1 VFIGA
6 QVQTVMIS
14 RIVSFAL
21 AQRFV
26 ILIAALAVIAWG
38 VIAFRRLPI
47 DAYPDLSP
55 PHVEIITQ
63 WPGHAAEEI
72 ERLISIPLE
81 VEMNGIPKIEALRS
95 ISLYGL
101 SALEMN
107 FQYDIDPYFAREQA
121 FERMADATL
130 PNGVTPGV
138 SPLFSPSGLVYRYV
152 LVSPDRTPQ
161 ELKVIEAWLLE
172 RRYRAVPGVADDS
185 GFGGTT
191 MQYQVLLNPNRL
203 FSYGVTVPQV
213 FQQLS
218 VNNSNAGGGFY
229 SQGGQFYYIRG
240 LGLVKTTEDIGNV
253 VLATN
258 NGIPTY
264 VKDVAKVEIG
274 PAVRLGEF
282 GYMKQDDAVEGVIL
296 MRVGE
301 QAQVVLKRVE
311 ELTRQLNEHVLP
323 PDVKIV
329 PYYDRSSLVDETT
342 QTVERNLVRGMLL
355 VLIVLGLFLF
365 NLRTAVI
372 VALTIPFA
380 LMFAFICLDWRHIP
394 ANLLSIGAIDF
405 GILVDGAVVMVE
417 NVFRELALRH
427 DRDYDLIKVIR
438 AAAHDVERPIFYAG
452 AVIIAGYLPIY
463 ALAGP
468 SGRLF
473 QPMAD
478 TMSFALVGSIVCA
491 LVVLPVLCSYLLR
504 GKIKEPHFSL
514 FDPIRRG
521 YGVLLRGCLRFR
533 TLALI
538 VLLSIFALSLLLIP
552 RIGAEFM
559 PHLDEGALWMRA
571 TAPYTISFEEASK
584 LSPQIRDILR
594 SFPQVTTVANELGRP
609 DDGTDS
615 TGFFNNEFYIGLKPY
630 DDSAWQGTIRTK
642 KQLVDAINTKMSA
655 FPGVIFNYTQPAED
669 AVDEA
674 ETGLKSLL
682 AVKIFGAD
690 LATLEENARKVK
702 RIISQ
707 VPGIAD
713 ITVVRELGQPSL
725 TIVPNREQIARYGLN
740 VDDVNTI
747 VETAIGGKA
756 ASQVIQGERQ
766 FDLLVRMQEP
776 FRKDMDSIR
785 NLLIATPG
793 GQHLPLSQFADI
805 KINNSASFIYR
816 ESNSRFI
823 GVQFSVRNRDLAG
836 AVQEAKR
843 EVERQVKLPV
853 GYTFDWGGEYKDYLQ
868 AREQMKIIAP
878 LTVVLILLILFALYG
893 NLKFPLIILFSVL
906 VTEPV
911 GGLLA
916 LWLTGTNFSVSS
928 GLGFVALMGVAVL
941 TSVILYSFINK
952 LRLEGMDIAKA
963 TYQASLMRL
972 RPIMMTALVACLGLL
987 PAAMSTGI
995 GSDSQKPFAIV
1006 IVGGLASRLLLSIFL
1021 SPVLYSVVARK
1032 DDVLKV

>member
-1 VFIGA
+1 
-6 QVQTVMIS
+6 MIS

-26 ILIAALAVIAWG
+26 ILMAALAVIIWG
-38 VIAFRRLPI
+38 VISYSRLPI

-55 PHVEIITQ
+55 PHVEIVTQ

-81 VEMNGIPKIEALRS
+81 VEMNGIPNIDALRS
-95 ISLYGL
+95 VSLYGL
-101 SALEMN
+101 SSLKMN
-107 FQYDIDPYFAREQA
+107 FDYDTDPYFAREQA
-121 FERMADATL
+121 FERLANVTL
-130 PNGVTPGV
+130 PAGVTAGV

-161 ELKVIEAWLLE
+161 ELKTIEDWVLE
-172 RRYRAVPGVADDS
+172 RRYRAISGVADDS
-185 GFGGTT
+185 GLGGTT
-191 MQYQVLLNPNRL
+191 MQYQVLLDPNRL
-203 FSYGVTVPQV
+203 FAHGITVPQV

-218 VNNSNAGGGFY
+218 TNNSNAGGGFY
-229 SQGGQFYYIRG
+229 SQGGQFYYVRG
-240 LGLVKTTEDIGNV
+240 LGMVKTIDDIGNI

-264 VKDVAKVEIG
+264 VKDVGKVQIG
-274 PAVRLGEF
+274 SAVRLGQF
-282 GYMKQDDAVEGVIL
+282 GYMKQYDAVEGVIL

-311 ELTRQLNEHVLP
+311 DLTKELNQHVLP

-329 PYYDRSSLVDETT
+329 PFYDRSTLVEETK
-342 QTVERNLVRGMLL
+342 QTVERNLLRGMLL
-355 VLIVLGLFLF
+355 VLLILGLFLF
-365 NLRTAVI
+365 NVRTALI
-372 VALTIPFA
+372 VAFTIPFA

-417 NVFRELALRH
+417 NVFRELALRNAGNNAQE
-427 DRDYDLIKVIR
+427 YNLIDVIR
-438 AAAHDVERPIFYAG
+438 SAARDVERPIFYAV

-478 TMSFALVGSIVCA
+478 TMSFALVGSVICA
-491 LVVLPVLCSYLLR
+491 LVILPVLCSFLLR
-504 GKIKEPHFSL
+504 GRIREPKFDL
-514 FDPIRRG
+514 FNPVRRG
-521 YGVLLRGCLRFR
+521 YGVLLGWSLRYR
-533 TLALI
+533 AVSLVI
-538 VLLSIFALSLLLIP
+538 LLSIFAASLLLIP

-584 LSPQIRDILR
+584 LSPKIRDILR
-594 SFPQVTTVANELGRP
+594 TYPQVTTVANELGRP
-609 DDGTDS
+609 DDGTDA
-615 TGFFNNEFYIGLKPY
+615 TGFFNNEFFIGLKPY
-630 DDSAWQGTIRTK
+630 NDSAWQGSIHTK

-655 FPGVIFNYTQPAED
+655 FPGIIFNYTQPAED

-674 ETGLKSLL
+674 ETGLKSSL
-682 AVKIFGAD
+682 AVKIFGGD
-690 LATLEENARKVK
+690 LATLEDNAKKVK

-725 TIVPNREQIARYGLN
+725 TIVPNREKIAQYGLN

-756 ASQVIQGERQ
+756 ASQVIQGERE

-776 FRKDMDSIR
+776 YRKDMDSIK
-785 NLLIATPG
+785 NLLIATPD

-805 KINNSASFIYR
+805 QINNSASFIYR

-823 GVQFSVRNRDLAG
+823 GVQFSVRDRDLAG
-836 AVQEAKR
+836 AVEEARR
-843 EVERQVKLPV
+843 EVDRQLKLPA
-853 GYTFDWGGEYKDYLQ
+853 GYTFDWGGEYKDYTA
-868 AREQMKIIAP
+868 ARDQMKIIAP
-878 LTVVLILLILFALYG
+878 LTVVLILLILFVLYG
-893 NLKFPLIILFSVL
+893 NLKFPLIILFGVL
-906 VTEPV
+906 VTQPV

-916 LWLTGTNFSVSS
+916 LWWTGTTFSVSS

-952 LRLEGMDIAKA
+952 LRLEGMNTADAI
-963 TYQASLMRL
+963 YQASVMRL
-972 RPIMMTALVACLGLL
+972 RPIAMTALVACLGLL

-1021 SPVLYSVVARK
+1021 SPILYSLVARE

>member
-1 VFIGA
+1 
-6 QVQTVMIS
+6 MIA

-26 ILIAALAVIAWG
+26 IIMAALALMFWG
-38 VIAFRRLPI
+38 AISFEKLPI

-63 WPGHAAEEI
+63 WPGHAAEEV

-107 FQYDIDPYFAREQA
+107 FEYETDPYFAREQA

-130 PNGVTPGV
+130 PDGITPGV
-138 SPLFSPSGLVYRYV
+138 SPLFSPSGLIYRYV
-152 LVSPDRTPQ
+152 LVSSDRTPQ
-161 ELKVIEAWLLE
+161 ELKTIEQWLLE
-172 RRYRAVPGVADDS
+172 RRYRAIPGVADDS
-185 GFGGTT
+185 SLGGTT
-191 MQYQVLLNPNRL
+191 MQYQVNVNPYRL
-203 FSYGVTVPQV
+203 FSRGVTVPQI

-218 VNNSNAGGGFY
+218 TNNSNAGGGFY

-240 LGLVKTTEDIGNV
+240 LGQVKTTEDIGNV
-253 VLATN
+253 VVATN

-264 VKDVAKVEIG
+264 VRDVAKVEIG
-274 PAVRLGEF
+274 DAVRLGEF

-311 ELTRQLNEHVLP
+311 TLTKELNEHVLP

-329 PYYDRSSLVDETT
+329 PYYDRSALIEETT
-342 QTVERNLVRGMLL
+342 TTVEENLVRGMIL
-355 VLIVLGLFLF
+355 VLIVLGIFLF
-365 NLRTAVI
+365 NIRAAII
-372 VALTIPFA
+372 VAITIPFA
-380 LMFAFICLDWRHIP
+380 LMFSFICLDWRHIP

-417 NVFRELALRH
+417 NVFRELAAREGEE
-427 DRDYDLIKVIR
+427 YDLIYVIR
-438 AAAHDVERPIFYAG
+438 AAAKDVERPIFYAV

-463 ALAGP
+463 VLTGP
-468 SGRLF
+468 SGKLF

-478 TMSFALVGSIVCA
+478 TMGFALVGSVLCA
-491 LVVLPVLCSYLLR
+491 LILLPVLCSYLLR
-504 GKIKEPHFSL
+504 GKIHEPRVSF
-514 FDPIRRG
+514 FDFIRRG
-521 YGVLLRGCLRFR
+521 YGVLLGWCLRNR
-533 TLALI
+533 T
-538 VLLSIFALSLLLIP
+538 VSTVMLLSVFAASLLLIP
-552 RIGAEFM
+552 LIGAEFM

-594 SFPQVTTVANELGRP
+594 TFPQVTTVANELGRP

-615 TGFFNNEFYIGLKPY
+615 TGFFNNEYYIGLKPY
-630 DDSAWQGTIRTK
+630 GDSAWKGKVSNKR
-642 KQLVDAINTKMSA
+642 QLVDAINEKMSA
-655 FPGVIFNYTQPAED
+655 FPGVIFNFTQPAED

-682 AVKIFGAD
+682 AVKIFGSD
-690 LATLEENARKVK
+690 LATLEQNARTVK
-702 RIISQ
+702 RIISK
-707 VPGIAD
+707 VPGIVD

-725 TIVPNREQIARYGLN
+725 IVTPNRERIAQYGLN
-740 VDDVNTI
+740 VDDVNTM
-747 VETAIGGKA
+747 VETAMGGKA

-766 FDLLVRMQEP
+766 FDLIVRMQEP
-776 FRKDMDSIR
+776 YRKDADAIR
-785 NLLIATPG
+785 NLLIATPN

-805 KINNSASFIYR
+805 RVNSGASFIYR

-836 AVQEAKR
+836 AVEEARR
-843 EVERQVKLPV
+843 EVDRQMKLPS
-853 GYTFDWGGEYKDYLQ
+853 GYTFDWGGEYKDYLA
-868 AREQMKIIAP
+868 AREQMKVIAP
-878 LTVVLILLILFALYG
+878 LTILLILLILFALYG

-916 LWLTGTNFSVSS
+916 LWYTGTNFSVSS
-928 GLGFVALMGVAVL
+928 GLGFVALIGVAVL

-952 LRLEGMDIAKA
+952 LRLEGKDIVTA
-963 TYQASLMRL
+963 TYEASLLRL
-972 RPIMMTALVACLGLL
+972 RPIMMTALVACIGLL
-987 PAAMSTGI
+987 PAATSTGI

-1006 IVGGLASRLLLSIFL
+1006 IVGGLLSRLLLSIFL
-1021 SPVLYSVVARK
+1021 APVLYAIVARR

>member
-1 VFIGA
+1 
-6 QVQTVMIS
+6 MIA

-21 AQRFV
+21 SQRFV
-26 ILIAALAVIAWG
+26 IIMAALALIVWG
-38 VIAFRRLPI
+38 AVSFQKLPI

-63 WPGHAAEEI
+63 WPGHAAEEV

-107 FQYDIDPYFAREQA
+107 FEYETDPYFAREQA
-121 FERMADATL
+121 FERMANATL
-130 PNGVTPGV
+130 PNGISPGV
-138 SPLFSPSGLVYRYV
+138 SPLFSPSGLIYRYV
-152 LVSPDRTPQ
+152 LVSSDRTPQ
-161 ELKVIEAWLLE
+161 ELKTIEKWMLE

-185 GFGGTT
+185 SLGGTT
-191 MQYQVLLNPNRL
+191 MQYQVKLNPYRL
-203 FSYGVTVPQV
+203 FSRGVTVPQI

-218 VNNSNAGGGFY
+218 TNNSNAGGGFY

-253 VLATN
+253 VVATN
-258 NGIPTY
+258 SGIPTY
-264 VKDVAKVEIG
+264 VKDVATVEIG
-274 PAVRLGEF
+274 DAVRLGEF

-311 ELTRQLNEHVLP
+311 ALTKELNDHVLP

-329 PYYDRSSLVDETT
+329 PYYDRSGLIEETT
-342 QTVERNLVRGMLL
+342 TTVEENLIRGMVL
-355 VLIVLGLFLF
+355 VLIVLGIFLF
-365 NLRTAVI
+365 NVRAAII
-372 VALTIPFA
+372 VAITIPFA
-380 LMFAFICLDWRHIP
+380 LMFSFICLDWRHIP

-417 NVFRELALRH
+417 NVFRELAAREGEE
-427 DRDYDLIKVIR
+427 YDLIYVIR
-438 AAAHDVERPIFYAG
+438 AAAKDVERPIFYAV

-463 ALAGP
+463 VLTGP

-478 TMSFALVGSIVCA
+478 TMGFALVGSVICA
-491 LVVLPVLCSYLLR
+491 LILLPVLCSYLLR
-504 GKIKEPHFSL
+504 GKIHEPRVSF
-514 FDPIRRG
+514 FDFIRRG
-521 YGVLLRGCLRFR
+521 YGVLLGWCLRNR
-533 TLALI
+533 SASTAL
-538 VLLSIFALSLLLIP
+538 LLSVFAASLLLIP
-552 RIGAEFM
+552 LIGAEFM

-594 SFPQVTTVANELGRP
+594 TFPQVTTVANELGRP
-609 DDGTDS
+609 DDGTDP
-615 TGFFNNEFYIGLKPY
+615 TGFFNNEFYVGLKAY
-630 DDSAWQGTIRTK
+630 GDSAWNGKVHNK
-642 KQLVDAINTKMSA
+642 KQLVDAINEKMSA
-655 FPGVIFNYTQPAED
+655 FPGVIFNFTQPAED

-674 ETGLKSLL
+674 ETGLKSSL
-682 AVKIFGAD
+682 AVKIFGGD

-702 RIISQ
+702 RIISK
-707 VPGIAD
+707 VPGIVD

-725 TIVPNREQIARYGLN
+725 IVTPNREKIAQYGLN
-740 VDDVNTI
+740 VDDVNTM
-747 VETAIGGKA
+747 VETAMGGKA

-776 FRKDMDSIR
+776 FRKDADAIR
-785 NLLIATPG
+785 KLLIATPN

-805 KINNSASFIYR
+805 KVDNGASFIYR

-836 AVQEAKR
+836 AVEEARR
-843 EVERQVKLPV
+843 EVDKQMKLPL
-853 GYTFDWGGEYKDYLQ
+853 GYTFDWGGEYKDYLA
-868 AREQMKIIAP
+868 AREQMKVIAP
-878 LTVVLILLILFALYG
+878 LTIVLILLILFALYG

-916 LWLTGTNFSVSS
+916 LWYTGTNFSVSS

-952 LRLEGMDIAKA
+952 LRLEGKDIVTA
-963 TYQASLMRL
+963 TYEASLLRL
-972 RPIMMTALVACLGLL
+972 RPIMMTALVACIGLL
-987 PAAMSTGI
+987 PAATSTGI

-1006 IVGGLASRLLLSIFL
+1006 IVGGLLSRLLLSIFL
-1021 SPVLYSVVARK
+1021 APVLYAIVARR

>member
-1 VFIGA
+1 
-6 QVQTVMIS
+6 MIA

-26 ILIAALAVIAWG
+26 TIAAALALMVWG
-38 VIAFRRLPI
+38 AVAFRKLPI

-63 WPGHAAEEI
+63 WPGHAAEEV
-72 ERLISIPLE
+72 ERLISVPLE

-107 FQYDIDPYFAREQA
+107 FEYETDPYFAREQA
-121 FERMADATL
+121 FERMANATL
-130 PNGVTPGV
+130 PDGITPGV
-138 SPLFSPSGLVYRYV
+138 SPLFSPSGLIYRYV
-152 LVSPDRTPQ
+152 LVSTDRTPQ
-161 ELKVIEAWLLE
+161 ELKTIEQWLLE
-172 RRYRAVPGVADDS
+172 RRYRAIPGVADDS
-185 GFGGTT
+185 SLGGTT
-191 MQYQVLLNPNRL
+191 MQYQVNVNPYRL
-203 FSYGVTVPQV
+203 FSRGVTVPEI

-218 VNNSNAGGGFY
+218 TNNSNAGGGFY

-240 LGLVKTTEDIGNV
+240 LGQVKTVQDIGNV
-253 VLATN
+253 VVATN

-274 PAVRLGEF
+274 DAVRLGEF

-311 ELTRQLNEHVLP
+311 TLTKELNEHVLP
-323 PDVKIV
+323 PDVKII
-329 PYYDRSSLVDETT
+329 PYYDRSGLIEETT
-342 QTVERNLVRGMLL
+342 TTVEENLVRGMIL
-355 VLIVLGLFLF
+355 VLIVLGIFLF
-365 NLRTAVI
+365 NIRAAII
-372 VALTIPFA
+372 VAITIPFA
-380 LMFAFICLDWRHIP
+380 LMFSFICLDWRHIP

-417 NVFRELALRH
+417 NVFRELAAREGE
-427 DRDYDLIKVIR
+427 DYDLIYVIR
-438 AAAHDVERPIFYAG
+438 AAAKDVERPIFYAV

-463 ALAGP
+463 VLTGP
-468 SGRLF
+468 SGKLF

-478 TMSFALVGSIVCA
+478 TMGFALVGSVLCA
-491 LVVLPVLCSYLLR
+491 LVLLPVLCSYLLR
-504 GKIKEPHFSL
+504 GKIHEPRVSF
-514 FDPIRRG
+514 FDFIRRG
-521 YGVLLRGCLRFR
+521 YGVLLGWCLRNR
-533 TLALI
+533 TVSTLL
-538 VLLSIFALSLLLIP
+538 LLSVFAASLLLIP
-552 RIGAEFM
+552 LIGAEFM

-594 SFPQVTTVANELGRP
+594 TFPQVTTVANELGRP

-615 TGFFNNEFYIGLKPY
+615 TGFFNNEYYIGLKPY
-630 DDSAWQGTIRTK
+630 SDSSWIGKVHNK
-642 KQLVDAINTKMSA
+642 KQLVDAINDKMSA
-655 FPGVIFNYTQPAED
+655 FPGVIFNFTQPAED

-674 ETGLKSLL
+674 ETGLKSSL
-682 AVKIFGAD
+682 AVKIFGGD

-702 RIISQ
+702 RIISK
-707 VPGIAD
+707 VPGIVD

-725 TIVPNREQIARYGLN
+725 IVTPNRERIAQYGLN
-740 VDDVNTI
+740 VDDVNTM
-747 VETAIGGKA
+747 VETAMGGKA

-766 FDLLVRMQEP
+766 FDLIVRMQEP
-776 FRKDMDSIR
+776 FRKDADAIR
-785 NLLIATPG
+785 NLLIATPA

-805 KINNSASFIYR
+805 KVNNGASFIYR

-836 AVQEAKR
+836 AVEEARR
-843 EVERQVKLPV
+843 EVDRQMKLPL
-853 GYTFDWGGEYKDYLQ
+853 GYTFDWGGEYKDYLA

-878 LTVVLILLILFALYG
+878 LTIVLILLILFALYG

-916 LWLTGTNFSVSS
+916 LWYTGTNFSVSS

-952 LRLEGMDIAKA
+952 LRLEGKDIVTA
-963 TYQASLMRL
+963 TYEASLLRL
-972 RPIMMTALVACLGLL
+972 RPIMMTALVACIGLL
-987 PAAMSTGI
+987 PAATSTGI

-1006 IVGGLASRLLLSIFL
+1006 IVGGLLSRLLLSIFL
-1021 SPVLYSVVARK
+1021 APVLYAIVARR